1 MKYRSNP
8 NNSTGTLSPEALGTF
23 SKITQM
29 ASGRSQLLL
38 ATNTSQVL
46 TLTSK
51 FTDRI
56 LLFLWRFKEM
66 KEKKKT
72 RRGRSFDWKTFL
84 KMKSF
89 FSLKWKTQWQRRRP
103 VWYFFFLKVKSD
115 GPAAGRDTWEHFL
128 AYNFVGVQ
136 TNQVCLCRTP
146 PHGNIEIHHLFILH
160 ASPSLSTRK

>member
-1 MKYRSNP
+1 MCVQGTEVMKYRSNP

-56 LLFLWRFKEM
+56 LHVDVS
-66 KEKKKT
+66 KK
-72 RRGRSFDWKTFL
+72 
-84 KMKSF
+84 
-89 FSLKWKTQWQRRRP
+89 
-103 VWYFFFLKVKSD
+103 
-115 GPAAGRDTWEHFL
+115 
-128 AYNFVGVQ
+128 
-136 TNQVCLCRTP
+136 
-146 PHGNIEIHHLFILH
+146 
-160 ASPSLSTRK
+160 